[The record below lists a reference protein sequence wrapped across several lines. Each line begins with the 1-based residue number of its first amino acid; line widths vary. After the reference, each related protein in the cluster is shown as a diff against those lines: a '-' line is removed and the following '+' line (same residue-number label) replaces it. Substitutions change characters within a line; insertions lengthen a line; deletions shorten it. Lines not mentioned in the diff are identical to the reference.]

1 MTSRRPDARTPR
13 ASLFIALVAITL
25 VGPLSIHL
33 FLPALPHVRRAFAVD
48 EATAQL
54 TFSLAIAVMAFATLI
69 YGSLSD
75 RFGRLPVL
83 VSGLVLFTAGAAVA
97 VMAPSITVL
106 IIGRL
111 LQGAGAACGLVLARA
126 IVRDVYGADK
136 LGKMIAYLTA
146 AYVIGPLTAPPIGG
160 LLTDH
165 FGWQS
170 ILILPAAFGVIA
182 IVVALTVIGET
193 GGPSGAAR
201 PGLILGY
208 RRLLGTR
215 LFTLYALTPAFG
227 SGAFF
232 AQGTAAVYLTIEVLG
247 RPASEFGL
255 WFMLGPAGYMA
266 GNYLSGRLA
275 DRLSGNFL
283 IVLGS
288 VVTVVGVA
296 MLIVLTAAF
305 GLTTFGLFV
314 PFAVLSLGQGL
325 VVPHSQAG
333 AIAQEP
339 TLTGTASG
347 IVVFLQFLFIA
358 VFSQLVS
365 ALSDGTATP
374 MIVVVTG
381 CAVLGFACGLGAVV
395 LSKRAQSAR

>member
-1 MTSRRPDARTPR
+1 VIKSASVTSRQPG

-54 TFSLAIAVMAFATLI
+54 TFSLAMVVMAFATLA

-75 RFGRLPVL
+75 RLGRLPVL
-83 VSGLVLFTAGAAVA
+83 VGGLALFTAGAVVA
-97 VMAPSITVL
+97 VMAPNITVL
-106 IIGRL
+106 IIGRVV
-111 LQGAGAACGLVLARA
+111 QGAGAACGLVLARA
-126 IVRDVYGADK
+126 IVRDVYGTDR

-165 FGWQS
+165 LGWQS
-170 ILILPAAFGVIA
+170 ILIVPAAFGVIA
-182 IVVALTVIGET
+182 IVIAVTVIGET
-193 GGPSGAAR
+193 GR
-201 PGLILGY
+201 PRTAVRSGLILGY
-208 RRLLGTR
+208 RRLLGKR
-215 LFTLYALTPAFG
+215 LFMLYAFTPAFG

-232 AQGTAAVYLTIEVLG
+232 AQGTASAYLTIEVLG

-266 GNYLSGRLA
+266 GNFLSGRLG
-275 DRLSGNFL
+275 DRLSGGFL

-288 VVTVVGVA
+288 IVTLAGAA
-296 MLIVLTAAF
+296 MLVGLTAAL
-305 GLTTFGLFV
+305 GLTTLGLFV
-314 PFAVLSLGQGL
+314 PYAVLSLGQGL
-325 VVPHSQAG
+325 VMPHAQAG
-333 AIAQEP
+333 AITQEP
-339 TLTGTASG
+339 ALTGTASG

-358 VFSQLVS
+358 GFSQLVS
-365 ALSDGTATP
+365 ALSDGSATP
-374 MIVVVTG
+374 MLVVVSA
-381 CAVLGFACGLGAVV
+381 CSVLGFACGLGAVMV
-395 LSKRAQSAR
+395 ARRE

>member
-1 MTSRRPDARTPR
+1 MIKSASVTSRRPG

-54 TFSLAIAVMAFATLI
+54 TFSLAMVVMAFATLA

-75 RFGRLPVL
+75 RLGRLPVL
-83 VSGLVLFTAGAAVA
+83 VGGLALFTAGAVVA
-97 VMAPSITVL
+97 VMAPNITVL
-106 IIGRL
+106 IIGRVV
-111 LQGAGAACGLVLARA
+111 QGASAACGLVLARA
-126 IVRDVYGADK
+126 IVRDVYGTDR

-165 FGWQS
+165 LGWQS
-170 ILILPAAFGVIA
+170 ILIAPAAFGVIA
-182 IVVALTVIGET
+182 IVIAVTVIGET
-193 GGPSGAAR
+193 GR
-201 PGLILGY
+201 PRTAVRSGLILGY
-208 RRLLGTR
+208 RRLLGKR
-215 LFTLYALTPAFG
+215 LFMLYAFTPAFG

-232 AQGTAAVYLTIEVLG
+232 AQGTAFAYLTIEVLG

-266 GNYLSGRLA
+266 GNFLSGRLG
-275 DRLSGNFL
+275 DRLSGGFL

-288 VVTVVGVA
+288 IVTLAGAA
-296 MLIVLTAAF
+296 MLVGLTAAL
-305 GLTTFGLFV
+305 GLTTLGLFV
-314 PFAVLSLGQGL
+314 PYAVLSLGQGL
-325 VVPHSQAG
+325 VMPHAQAG
-333 AIAQEP
+333 AITQEP
-339 TLTGTASG
+339 ALTGTASG

-358 VFSQLVS
+358 GFSQLVS
-365 ALSDGTATP
+365 ALSDGSATP
-374 MIVVVTG
+374 MLVVVSA
-381 CAVLGFACGLGAVV
+381 CSVLGFASGLGAVM
-395 LSKRAQSAR
+395 LARRE

>member
-1 MTSRRPDARTPR
+1 M
-13 ASLFIALVAITL
+13 

-33 FLPALPHVRRAFAVD
+33 FLPALPHVKQAFAVD

-54 TFSLAIAVMAFATLI
+54 TFSLAMLVMAIATLF

-83 VSGLVLFTAGAAVA
+83 LAGLALFTVGAAVA

-126 IVRDVYGADK
+126 IVHDVYGPDQ
-136 LGKMIAYLTA
+136 LGKRIAYLTA

-160 LLTDH
+160 LLTDQ

-170 ILILPAAFGVIA
+170 ILILPAAFGVVA
-182 IVVALTVIGET
+182 IVVALAVIGET
-193 GGPSGAAR
+193 SRPSSATR

-208 RRLLGTR
+208 RRLLGMR

-232 AQGTAAVYLTIEVLG
+232 AQATASAYLTIEVLG
-247 RPASEFGL
+247 RPTSEFGL
-255 WFMLGPAGYMA
+255 LFMLGPAGYMA
-266 GNYLSGRLA
+266 GNYLSGRLS
-275 DRLSGNFL
+275 DRLSGGFL
-283 IVLGS
+283 IVFGS
-288 VVTVVGVA
+288 VVTVVGAA
-296 MLIVLTAAF
+296 MLIGLTAAF

-314 PFAVLSLGQGL
+314 PYAVLSLGQGL
-325 VVPHSQAG
+325 VMPHAQAG
-333 AIAQEP
+333 AITQEP
-339 TLTGTASG
+339 ALTGTASG
-347 IVVFLQFLFIA
+347 IVVFLQFLFVA
-358 VFSQLVS
+358 AFSQLVS
-365 ALSDGTATP
+365 VLSDGTATP
-374 MIVVVTG
+374 MIFVVTV

-395 LSKRAQSAR
+395 LAKRARRELE